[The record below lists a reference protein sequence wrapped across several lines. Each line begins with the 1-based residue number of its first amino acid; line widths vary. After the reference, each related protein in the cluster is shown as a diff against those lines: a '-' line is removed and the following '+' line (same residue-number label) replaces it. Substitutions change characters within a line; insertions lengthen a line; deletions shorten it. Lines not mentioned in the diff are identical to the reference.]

1 MVYSEMPYLFH
12 HSPNDRFLH
21 YMFFLL
27 QTMLSEHPY
36 IEGFGTLSVFLKD
49 EFLEVVLLGQKT
61 MLN

>member
-1 MVYSEMPYLFH
+1 
-12 HSPNDRFLH
+12 
-21 YMFFLL
+21 MFFLL